1 MKTFKEF
8 LDESSLTRLA
18 CKSKKGAVAIVSAER
33 GGKSKAENKA
43 RSKQLE
49 KDIRG
54 AGLPGPTKVKGRY
67 TEYGKKPK
75 AERSYVVSQGKKG
88 KKKFKKALEKLA
100 TKYDQDSVLIQRK
113 GGGDAT
119 LKGTN
124 KAPWPGKGK
133 NVKTGK
139 MRPGRTGEFDTQ
151 IKKKTFTYERN

>member
-18 CKSKKGAVAIVSAER
+18 SKAKKGAVAIVSAER
-33 GGKSKAENKA
+33 GGKSKKENKA

-49 KDIRG
+49 KDVRG

-67 TEYGKKPK
+67 TEHGKEPK
-75 AERSYVVSQGKKG
+75 SERSYVVSSGKKS
-88 KKKFKKALEKLA
+88 KRKFKKAIERLGK
-100 TKYDQDSVLIQRK
+100 KYNQDSVLIQRK
-113 GGGDAT
+113 KGGDAT

-124 KAPWPGKGK
+124 KAPWPGQGK

-151 IKKKTFTYERN
+151 IKKKTFTYEPN